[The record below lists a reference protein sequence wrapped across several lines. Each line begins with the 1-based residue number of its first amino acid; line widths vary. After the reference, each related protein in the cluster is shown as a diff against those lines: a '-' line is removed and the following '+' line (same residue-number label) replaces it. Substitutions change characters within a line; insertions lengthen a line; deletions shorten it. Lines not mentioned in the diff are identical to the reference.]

1 MANHQPNVKDIST
14 HLKGSAPHPEWINS
28 WLTADAVC
36 FDVDSTVI
44 KDEAIDELA
53 KFCGV
58 GEQVSKST
66 QQAMGGKMSFQEALK
81 TRLDIIKPSKHTLH
95 NYLDSNPPKLTDGIK
110 ELVHILQEKKIDV
123 YLISGGFLIIIETIA
138 KHLNIPKDHIHAN
151 ILYFDAE
158 GKYGGFDTNQPTSRN
173 GGKAEVIQHLKSKHH
188 YKNVVM
194 IGDGA
199 TDMEACPPALEMAN
213 HQPNVKDISTH
224 LKGSAPHPEWIN
236 TWLTADAVCFDV
248 DSTVIK
254 DEAIDELAKFCGVGE
269 QVSKS
274 TQQAMGGKM
283 SFQEAL
289 KTRLDIIKP
298 SKHTLHNY
306 LDSNPPKLTDGIKE
320 LVHILQEK
328 KIDVYLISGG
338 FLVIIETIAKHLN
351 IPKDHIHANILY
363 FDAEGNYGSFD
374 TNQPTSRNGGKA
386 EVIQHLKSK
395 HHYKNVVMIGDG
407 ATDMEACPPADLFI
421 GFGGNVVR
429 EIVKTQSKWF
439 IMSFKELIDL
449 FQKDSK

>member
-1 MANHQPNVKDIST
+1 M
-14 HLKGSAPHPEWINS
+14 
-28 WLTADAVC
+28 
-36 FDVDSTVI
+36 
-44 KDEAIDELA
+44 
-53 KFCGV
+53 
-58 GEQVSKST
+58 
-66 QQAMGGKMSFQEALK
+66 
-81 TRLDIIKPSKHTLH
+81 IKP
-95 NYLDSNPPKLTDGIK
+95 
-110 ELVHILQEKKIDV
+110 V
-123 YLISGGFLIIIETIA
+123 
-138 KHLNIPKDHIHAN
+138 
-151 ILYFDAE
+151 
-158 GKYGGFDTNQPTSRN
+158 
-173 GGKAEVIQHLKSKHH
+173 
-188 YKNVVM
+188 NV
-194 IGDGA
+194 A
-199 TDMEACPPALEMAN
+199 ASFRPELEMAN

-274 TQQAMGGKM
+274 NNEAMNGKIPM
-283 SFQEAL
+283 AEAMKNMMEL
-289 KTRLDIIKP
+289 VKL
-298 SKHTLHNY
+298 SKNTVDKFLECHPLI
-306 LDSNPPKLTDGIKE
+306 LTDGIKE

-351 IPKDHIHANILY
+351 IPKNHIHANILY
-363 FDAEGNYGSFD
+363 FDAEGKYGGFD